1 MSARL
6 NDPAQHDADASEEVA
21 LAAAALLD
29 RLRETAPLTHCI
41 TNSVVTNFTANALL
55 ALGAA
60 PAMVD
65 ITGEAGMFASIAG
78 GLLVNLGTPTPEQR
92 DAAREA
98 VAAARDAGTPWVL
111 DPVAIGALPVRT
123 ALAHELT
130 EFRPTAIRGNASEIL
145 ALAGDGAGGRG
156 VDAADTTDA
165 AADAAARLA
174 GRFGSVVAVS
184 GPVDLITD
192 GRRTV
197 RLANGDALL
206 TRITGGGCALGAVT
220 AAFLAVGDDAFEATV
235 AANLVYTVA
244 AELAADGAA
253 GPGSFGPRFLDA
265 LAAVDA
271 AELGARARVVLDA
284 GRGAGLDVDVDVDE
298 SLAEIAEVGA

>member
-6 NDPAQHDADASEEVA
+6 NPPAHHDADDSEA
-21 LAAAALLD
+21 AAIAAAALLD

-41 TNSVVTNFTANALL
+41 TNGVVTNFTANALL
-55 ALGAA
+55 AVGAA

-65 ITGEAGMFASIAG
+65 ITGEAGLFASIAG
-78 GLLVNLGTPTPEQR
+78 GLLVNLGTPSPEQR

-98 VAAARDAGTPWVL
+98 VAGARDAGTPWVL
-111 DPVAIGALPVRT
+111 DPVAIGVLPVRT
-123 ALAHELT
+123 ALAHELV
-130 EFRPTAIRGNASEIL
+130 EFGPAAIRGNASEIR

-165 AADAAARLA
+165 AADAAAQLA
-174 GRFGSVVAVS
+174 ERFGSVVAVS

-192 GRRTV
+192 GRRTA

-220 AAFLAVGDDAFEATV
+220 AAFLAAGDDPFEAVV

-244 AELAADGAA
+244 AELAATDAS
-253 GPGSFGPRFLDA
+253 GPGSFAPRFLDA
-265 LAAVDA
+265 LASVGSAD
-271 AELGARARVVLDA
+271 LRARARVSVADA
-284 GRGAGLDVDVDVDE
+284 APAMAG
-298 SLAEIAEVGA
+298 VGA